1 MYCRRRWF
9 VRFLP
14 SLSKFPFQTIKVRLD
29 NLYCLFCKP
38 LHCTLSIVLI
48 LTCRLIHFS
57 TFAYVIYMNS
67 IHVSRL
73 CINNSL
79 HLVQK
84 YSCGRW
90 AFASR
95 HICSKVVESAV
106 LKWLLYWKKK
116 TVENTAVAAFWER
129 THSECYAIRFLR
141 VTAEWQQSAKKDWY
155 SAQPLRFS
163 LVNVLL
169 I

>member
-1 MYCRRRWF
+1 MYCRRCWF

-38 LHCTLSIVLI
+38 LHCILSIVLI

-84 YSCGRW
+84 YSCGKW

-116 TVENTAVAAFWER
+116 QVCYSSCHQWIKIVNKLETKLQVTIGGLVATCWTPGLGCSR
-129 THSECYAIRFLR
+129 P
-141 VTAEWQQSAKKDWY
+141 D
-155 SAQPLRFS
+155 
-163 LVNVLL
+163 
-169 I
+169 